1 MKYVTHLTCS
11 SYINNVTSYATYL
24 ALILVLSCSLLACK
38 STGLKIGNF
47 ELGQLIDQGVK
58 VFNANSINQVQEI
71 QFGENMSAVLLGT
84 RSLYENEAI
93 NLYVNKV
100 GMWLAAN
107 SSRPELPWQFGV
119 INSTAI
125 NAFAAPGGFV
135 FITSGMLM
143 QLENEAQLAAVLAHE
158 IVHITEYHHLN
169 AIKDDANRSAVTE
182 TLFISAQAYQDNTAA
197 SNEDKNYRVWAKKV
211 TGMAQNLYSKGLD
224 RDDEFQAD
232 QYGIRLLA
240 KSGYDAF
247 AYIDNLQVLA
257 SFSADDSA
265 LALLYKTHPTPSQRL
280 EALAEQLDKL
290 AMNEGLLLTQRFAK
304 AMK

>member
-1 MKYVTHLTCS
+1 MKYFNRLTYS
-11 SYINNVTSYATYL
+11 NTTNHTASYVIFL
-24 ALILVLSCSLLACK
+24 AVVLSCSLLACK
-38 STGLKIGNF
+38 STSFKIGNLDVGKLV
-47 ELGQLIDQGVK
+47 EQGVN
-58 VFNANSINQVQEI
+58 VFNANNIDEEQEI

-84 RSLYENEAI
+84 RPLYENKDI

-107 SSRPELPWQFGV
+107 SSRPNLPWQFGV

-143 QLENEAQLAAVLAHE
+143 QLENESQLAAVLAHE
-158 IVHITEYHHLN
+158 IAHITQKHHLN

-182 TLFISAQAYQDNTAA
+182 SLFISAQAYQDNTES
-197 SNEDKNYRVWAKKV
+197 SNEDKGYRIWAKKV
-211 TGMAQNLYSKGLD
+211 TGMAQDLYSKGLD

-247 AYIDNLQVLA
+247 AYIDNLQIIA
-257 SFSADDSA
+257 SIAADDSA

-280 EALAEQLDKL
+280 EALANQLDKL
-290 AMNEGLLLTQRFAK
+290 AMNDGLLLTKRFK
-304 AMK
+304 QEMN

>member
-1 MKYVTHLTCS
+1 MKYFNRLTYS
-11 SYINNVTSYATYL
+11 NTTNQTASYAIFL
-24 ALILVLSCSLLACK
+24 AVVLSCSLLACK
-38 STGLKIGNF
+38 STGFKIGNLDVGKLV
-47 ELGQLIDQGVK
+47 EQGVN
-58 VFNANSINQVQEI
+58 VFNANNIDEEQEI

-84 RSLYENEAI
+84 RPLYENRDI

-107 SSRPELPWQFGV
+107 SSRPNLPWQFGV

-143 QLENEAQLAAVLAHE
+143 QLENESQLAAVLAHE
-158 IVHITEYHHLN
+158 IAHITQKHHLN

-182 TLFISAQAYQDNTAA
+182 SLFISAQAYQDNTES
-197 SNEDKNYRVWAKKV
+197 SNEDKGYRIWAKKV
-211 TGMAQNLYSKGLD
+211 TGMAQDLYSKGLD

-247 AYIDNLQVLA
+247 AYIDNLQIIA
-257 SFSADDSA
+257 SIAADDSA

-280 EALAEQLDKL
+280 EALANQLDKL
-290 AMNEGLLLTQRFAK
+290 AMNDGLLLTKRFK
-304 AMK
+304 QEMN

>member
-1 MKYVTHLTCS
+1 MKYFNRLTYS
-11 SYINNVTSYATYL
+11 NTTNHTASYATFL
-24 ALILVLSCSLLACK
+24 AVVLSCSLLACK
-38 STGLKIGNF
+38 STGFKIGNLDVGKLV
-47 ELGQLIDQGVK
+47 EQGVN
-58 VFNANSINQVQEI
+58 VFNANNIDEEQEI

-84 RSLYENEAI
+84 RPLYENKDI

-107 SSRPELPWQFGV
+107 SSRPHLPWQFGV

-143 QLENEAQLAAVLAHE
+143 QLENESQLAAVLAHE
-158 IVHITEYHHLN
+158 IAHITQKHHLN

-182 TLFISAQAYQDNTAA
+182 SLFISAQAYQDNTES
-197 SNEDKNYRVWAKKV
+197 SNEDKGYRIWAKKV
-211 TGMAQNLYSKGLD
+211 TGMAQDLYSKGLD

-247 AYIDNLQVLA
+247 AYIDNLQIIA
-257 SFSADDSA
+257 SIAADDSA

-280 EALAEQLDKL
+280 EALANQLDKL
-290 AMNEGLLLTQRFAK
+290 AMNDGLLLTKRFK
-304 AMK
+304 QEMN

>member
-1 MKYVTHLTCS
+1 MKYFNRLTYS
-11 SYINNVTSYATYL
+11 NTTNHTASYAIFL
-24 ALILVLSCSLLACK
+24 AVVLSCSLLACK
-38 STGLKIGNF
+38 STGFKIGNLDVGKLV
-47 ELGQLIDQGVK
+47 EQGVN
-58 VFNANSINQVQEI
+58 VFNANNIDEEQEI

-84 RSLYENEAI
+84 RPLYENKDI

-107 SSRPELPWQFGV
+107 SSRPHLPWQFGV

-143 QLENEAQLAAVLAHE
+143 QLENESQLAAVLAHE
-158 IVHITEYHHLN
+158 IAHITQKHHLN

-182 TLFISAQAYQDNTAA
+182 SLFISAQAYQDNTES
-197 SNEDKNYRVWAKKV
+197 SNEDKGYRIWAKKV
-211 TGMAQNLYSKGLD
+211 TGMAQDLYSKGLD

-247 AYIDNLQVLA
+247 AYIDNLQIIA
-257 SFSADDSA
+257 SIAADDSA

-280 EALAEQLDKL
+280 EALANQLDKL
-290 AMNEGLLLTQRFAK
+290 AMNDGLLLTKRFK
-304 AMK
+304 QEMN